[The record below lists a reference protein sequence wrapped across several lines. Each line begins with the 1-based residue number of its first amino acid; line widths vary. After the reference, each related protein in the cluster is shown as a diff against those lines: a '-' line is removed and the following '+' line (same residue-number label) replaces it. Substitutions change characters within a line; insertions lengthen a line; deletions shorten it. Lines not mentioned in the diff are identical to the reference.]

1 MELVPAPP
9 PRPVS
14 PGNARYVL
22 EVGGASVEFGD
33 DFREETLVR
42 VMAVLRAC

>member
-9 PRPVS
+9 PRPAPV
-14 PGNARYVL
+14 GMARYVL
-22 EVGGASVEFGD
+22 EMGGAQLEFGD
-33 DFREETLVR
+33 DFREETLAR